1 MDTVETD
8 SQILPGQPS
17 VQTQGDTVP
26 VSDTKEPMVK
36 DSPSQRTPGTEP
48 YTGGGKTRRKRTRKR
63 KGTRKQSGGFKKEV
77 AFVGKPWSGGNTKTW
92 GKSNYYAKNNKVM
105 APPNPSR

>member
-1 MDTVETD
+1 MDTVEAD
-8 SQILPGQPS
+8 SQILPAQPS
-17 VQTQGDTVP
+17 IRSEEDTVP
-26 VSDTKEPMVK
+26 ISDTNEPTVN

-48 YTGGGKTRRKRTRKR
+48 YSGGGKTRRRRKR